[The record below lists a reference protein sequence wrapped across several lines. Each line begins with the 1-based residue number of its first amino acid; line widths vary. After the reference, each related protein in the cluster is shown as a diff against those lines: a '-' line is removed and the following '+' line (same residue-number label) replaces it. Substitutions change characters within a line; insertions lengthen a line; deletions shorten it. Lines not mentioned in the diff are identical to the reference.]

1 MASREAFDGIAAA
14 LPDSKDRVRQRARAR
29 VPAEMSPGLFKCKMR
44 PMREFELWRYLFGAP
59 WLVEAEDTAR
69 GGADAEVEFLWL
81 AATTQVDRMQ
91 AKLRHVRS
99 ILVGSCSTLL
109 IGPAITCGQV
119 DRHATAPEDV
129 LMWRVQKWTDKLW
142 RECEQQPPVPL
153 RARADADEAS
163 STMGGSHSGRWQGHL
178 YSPPF
183 WHLDS
188 SDSLKLGVR
197 AQGEE
202 ISECGGLFI
211 TRAFSQRMNHF
222 TGPPFSLAKLHP
234 DGESYG
240 RVPPNMPHPPLP
252 PNPPTGRPNAPA
264 RTTFPSARPRP
275 LPH

>member
-1 MASREAFDGIAAA
+1 
-14 LPDSKDRVRQRARAR
+14 
-29 VPAEMSPGLFKCKMR
+29 MSSGLFECKMR

-59 WLVEAEDTAR
+59 WLVEAESTAR
-69 GGADAEVEFLWL
+69 GGADAEVESLWL
-81 AATTQVDRMQ
+81 ATTAQVDRMQ

-109 IGPAITCGQV
+109 IRIGPAIICDQV
-119 DRHATAPEDV
+119 DRQAAAPEGV
-129 LMWRVQKWTDKLW
+129 LRWRVRKRTDKLW
-142 RECEQQPPVPL
+142 HKCEQRPLVPL
-153 RARADADEAS
+153 RAKADADEAS
-163 STMGGSHSGRWQGHL
+163 STWAGSHGGRWQGHL
-178 YSPPF
+178 YYSPPF

-202 ISECGGLFI
+202 ISECGGLFR

-222 TGPPFSLAKLHP
+222 TGPPFPLAKLHP

-264 RTTFPSARPRP
+264 RTTFPPLRPGL
-275 LPH
+275 LPR